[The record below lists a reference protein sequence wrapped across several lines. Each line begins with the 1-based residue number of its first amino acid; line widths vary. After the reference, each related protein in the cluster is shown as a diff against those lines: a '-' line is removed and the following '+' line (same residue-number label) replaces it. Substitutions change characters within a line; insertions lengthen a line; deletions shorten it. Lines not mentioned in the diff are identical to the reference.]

1 MNEVEWKHRFGLPLV
16 LAAVLAAL
24 LATPLL
30 GPAAAGPRTI
40 VYGRDRAEMV
50 LVPAGPFWMG
60 SAHGDEDEAPLGRVD
75 LPAYYI
81 DRYEV
86 TNAQFLEFLN
96 ALPRQRR
103 KMTAVWLGQKRTTDV
118 VVGPDDRYHVPPGLE
133 RHPVRHVS
141 WFGAMAYARWAGKE
155 LPTEAQWEKAARGV
169 DGRLYPWGSLWHA
182 RRASSY
188 GVPDG
193 VAMVAPVGA
202 FPLGASPYGLLDMG
216 GNMWE
221 WTRSLYR
228 PYPYRE
234 DDGRNDPAADGPRVL
249 RGGSYIYNSPEWTTR
264 ASDRYS
270 DLPSYSDDDYGL
282 RCVVDAARV
291 SPAAGGE

>member
-1 MNEVEWKHRFGLPLV
+1 MHPNGRAAVAVAGRVHRFGLPLMLV
-16 LAAVLAAL
+16 LVLAAL
-24 LATPLL
+24 LATPLA
-30 GPAAAGPRTI
+30 PAAAGPRTI

-50 LVPAGPFWMG
+50 LIPAGPFWMG

-75 LPAYYI
+75 LPAFYI
-81 DRYEV
+81 DRHEV

-169 DGRLYPWGSLWHA
+169 DGRTWPWGEDPDPGACVWGGAGKAALGPA
-182 RRASSY
+182 GRA
-188 GVPDG
+188 PRDR
-193 VAMVAPVGA
+193 
-202 FPLGASPYGLLDMG
+202 SPWGCLDMAGNAAELVLGPLDADGAPSARVAG
-216 GNMWE
+216 GGWASRHLAL
-221 WTRSLYR
+221 TRAAYAQ
-228 PYPYRE
+228 
-234 DDGRNDPAADGPRVL
+234 DGLAADAGHEAVGVRLV
-249 RGGSYIYNSPEWTTR
+249 
-264 ASDRYS
+264 ADA
-270 DLPSYSDDDYGL
+270 LP
-282 RCVVDAARV
+282 
-291 SPAAGGE
+291 PALEAP